1 MIKYNVTIGVDE
13 DITTAWLDWMKKEHI
28 PDVMDTGIFLK
39 AQISRIINSSDSNNT
54 FAITYTCDS
63 MKDLHY
69 YQVNYATELQQKHID
84 RYGDK
89 AVPFRTIMEVIQ
101 EF

>member
-1 MIKYNVTIGVDE
+1 MIKYNVTVSVDE
-13 DITTAWLDWMKKEHI
+13 YITTDWLYWMKKEHI

-39 AQISRIINSSDSNNT
+39 AQISRIINPSDNNNT

-69 YQVNYATELQQKHID
+69 YQVNYAAELQKKHID